1 MLATTENGSMKKV
14 VYTKTKNKQF
24 DAPHL
29 PQEVLRH
36 LPVVDNPHRPSG
48 LFINRPALE
57 TLKSASTDRCFFLMI
72 DVIFLKTM
80 STRISSLIGG
90 PWLYMLL
97 QPVAAHIVLILATTE
112 DGSLK
117 KVVYTK
123 TKNRQFDAREVLE
136 CLLAVVNELRGLGIE
151 DHLLAIVAD
160 EGTNNALLVE
170 AGYPVLVDLHH
181 LFKRMDT
188 NMGYVDVVLQAV
200 HKHAVFRQNN
210 GAEKFATIRAMTD
223 SIPAAARRRILFE
236 IKEVERVVAQ
246 RFAVLDSSTSGSATT
261 KRGEHGPQTVHR
273 DGCSHSRRPN
283 GRAQT
288 KSKAPRDPP
297 AAEESGLPP
306 QHAEKA
312 GPRSVEVINICIF
325 IRK

>member
-236 IKEVERVVAQ
+236 IKEGVQ
-246 RFAVLDSSTSGSATT
+246 
-261 KRGEHGPQTVHR
+261 Q
-273 DGCSHSRRPN
+273 
-283 GRAQT
+283 
-288 KSKAPRDPP
+288 
-297 AAEESGLPP
+297 
-306 QHAEKA
+306 
-312 GPRSVEVINICIF
+312 RSVESMG
-325 IRK
+325 RKLSTETAVAIADALMAEPKLKARLLEIHQLLRRVVCLLSMLKKLDLDLSK